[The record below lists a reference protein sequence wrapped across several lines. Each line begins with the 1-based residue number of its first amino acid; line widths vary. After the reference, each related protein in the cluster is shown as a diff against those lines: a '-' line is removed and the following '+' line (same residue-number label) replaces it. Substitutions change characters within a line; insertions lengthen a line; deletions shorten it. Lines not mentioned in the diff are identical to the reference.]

1 MTLLIIGG
9 SLWVGCA
16 TIFCL
21 ALSAAAH
28 RAIPENVQ
36 AEASNIIPFESFT
49 RLNFEDDQ
57 VFVEDHEER
66 RAA

>member
-9 SLWVGCA
+9 SLWIACA

-28 RAIPENVQ
+28 REIPEHVA

-57 VFVEDHEER
+57 VFVEDHQER